1 MVFTQVTEKKKCL
14 KKKERK
20 TPPVLRCLRHD
31 SWAQLIK
38 FILFICLFIFLLIYL
53 FIYFSQAATVK
64 REVDYRINILKYQI

>member
-1 MVFTQVTEKKKCL
+1 MVFTQVTEKKMS

-20 TPPVLRCLRHD
+20 IAPVLRCLRHD
-31 SWAQLIK
+31 SGAQVIK
-38 FILFICLFIFLLIYL
+38 FILFICLFIFLHIYL